1 MAEFELKA
9 LITGVDRLSPA
20 LGRMQKNLR
29 RFRKDAEEAGK
40 GGMAMAGGLAAG
52 LTGSLVAF
60 AKQEDAATG
69 LKVAMMDA
77 SGAVGSDFEKIN
89 QLAIGLGN
97 KLPGT
102 TADFQNMMQMLVRQ
116 GIPAKNI
123 LSGVGEASA
132 YLAVQL
138 KKTPEAAAE
147 FAAKMQDATGTAS
160 EDMMGLF
167 DTIQKAFYLGVDD
180 TNMLAFFSGTSSVL
194 KLVSKDGLTASKA
207 LAPIAVMMDQMG
219 MEGASAG
226 NALRKVFQ
234 AGFDTKKMRA
244 ANKLLSRKGMKLDFT
259 DGKGEFGGIEN
270 LFKQLDKLK
279 GLTTQNQT
287 RIIKQIF
294 GDDDETGKVLGAL
307 IRNGKSGY
315 DQIQKKMEKQASLNM
330 RVDAQLNTLTN
341 LWDSMTGTAVNGL
354 AAIGGAFSG
363 DAKKLVGWLGDMSQ
377 RFSEFTEK
385 NPKVIRGAFGIAV
398 GFVGVKLALLG
409 VNFALGILGRGLKLS
424 PMGIFLRLA
433 ALGIGLLISDWDK
446 FGPVVERV
454 WTKIDG
460 LTESLGGMNGVI
472 TGIGGVMAG
481 LFTLQ
486 VIGTL
491 TTATAKASGLL
502 AVLTKIGKLSAL
514 TVSIAVAL
522 YMFKK
527 LEEISDA
534 TTQKDGTESFWESL
548 KKRWKAG
555 GWYNN
560 EQQLKSGDV
569 PLNPQSMSGPLMRSD
584 ATAQKGELKVSFE
597 NAPPG
602 MRVEPAGSA
611 LPWFDLDVGYNRFS
625 TPK

>member
-69 LKVAMMDA
+69 LKVAMMDS
-77 SGAVGSDFEKIN
+77 SGAVSSDFAKIN
-89 QLAIGLGN
+89 KLAIGLGN

-116 GIPAKNI
+116 GIPAQNI

-147 FAAKMQDATGTAS
+147 FAAKMQDATRTS
-160 EDMMGLF
+160 SKDMMGLF

-180 TNMLAFFSGTSSVL
+180 TNLLSFFTNVSSVTEM
-194 KLVSKDGLTASKA
+194 VSKDGLAASRA

-219 MEGASAG
+219 TQGETAG
-226 NALRKVFQ
+226 NAIRKIFQ
-234 AGFDTKKMRA
+234 AGFDTKKIRA
-244 ANKLLSRKGMKLDFT
+244 ANKLLRKQRIKLDFT
-259 DGKGEFGGIEN
+259 DGKGEFGGVEN

-279 GLTTQNQT
+279 KLTTLDKT
-287 RIIKQIF
+287 RVIKQIF
-294 GDDDETGKVLGAL
+294 GDDGDTLSVLKAL
-307 IRNGKSGY
+307 IDKGKSGY
-315 DQIQKKMEKQASLNM
+315 DEIQAKMEKQASLNM

-354 AAIGGAFSG
+354 AAIGGAFAG

-377 RFSEFTEK
+377 RFSEFAEK
-385 NPKVIRGAFGIAV
+385 NPKVIRGAFGIAA
-398 GFVGVKLALLG
+398 GFAGVKLALLG

-424 PMGIFLRLA
+424 PMGVFLRLA
-433 ALGIGLLISDWDK
+433 ALGIGLLISDWGR

-460 LTESLGGMNGVI
+460 LTEALGGMNGII

-486 VIGTL
+486 VIGSL
-491 TTATAKASGLL
+491 TTATTKASGLL

-560 EQQLKSGDV
+560 EQKLKSSDV

-584 ATAQKGELKVSFE
+584 ATAQKGEIKVSFE
-597 NAPPG
+597 NSPPG
-602 MRVEPAGSA
+602 MRVEPSGSA

-625 TPK
+625 KPN